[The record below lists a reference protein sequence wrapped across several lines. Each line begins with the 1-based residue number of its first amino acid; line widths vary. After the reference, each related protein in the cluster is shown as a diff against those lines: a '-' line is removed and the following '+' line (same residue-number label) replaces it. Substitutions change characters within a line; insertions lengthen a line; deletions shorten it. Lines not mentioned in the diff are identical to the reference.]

1 LLRTAAFSFQFSKI
15 SAVLEKEPPMAA
27 RKSDGDGPITIKKYA
42 NRRLYNTASSSY
54 VTLDDLATMVKDEQ
68 EFVVYDA
75 KSGDDIT
82 RSVLTQIIV
91 EEESKGQHLLPIGFL
106 RQLIAY
112 YGDSLESLV
121 PKYLEQSMDAF
132 RLNQDD
138 MRQHLTRAF
147 DGVFPFGSLEDM
159 SRQNMD
165 MMRQAMEVFTPFAGQ
180 TAAANVSASES
191 RGTDAGEDD
200 AFGDLQE
207 QIEALKRQVDALSR
221 AKRAG

>member
-1 LLRTAAFSFQFSKI
+1 
-15 SAVLEKEPPMAA
+15 MAA

-54 VTLDDLATMVKDEQ
+54 VTLDDLAKMVKEEQ

-132 RLNQDD
+132 SHNQDD
-138 MRQHLTRAF
+138 MREHLTQAF

-165 MMRQAMEVFTPFAGQ
+165 MMRKAMEMFTPFAGQ
-180 TAAANVSASES
+180 QPVNGS
-191 RGTDAGEDD
+191 AGESAEAADVKEDGDD
-200 AFGDLQE
+200 ALGDLQE
-207 QIEALKRQVDALSR
+207 QIEALKRQVDAMSR
-221 AKRAG
+221 SKGTG

>member
-1 LLRTAAFSFQFSKI
+1 
-15 SAVLEKEPPMAA
+15 MAT
-27 RKSDGDGPITIKKYA
+27 RKTDGDGPITIKKYA

-54 VTLDDLATMVKDEQ
+54 VTLDDLAKMVKQER

-106 RQLIAY
+106 RQLIGY

-132 RLNQDD
+132 RHNQDD
-138 MRQHLTRAF
+138 MRRHLTQAF

-165 MMRQAMEVFTPFAGQ
+165 LMREAMAVFTPFTGEH
-180 TAAANVSASES
+180 AANGASGKAGPPKDSANDGDAVS
-191 RGTDAGEDD
+191 DATGD
-200 AFGDLQE
+200 AVGDNALGDLQE

-221 AKRAG
+221 TKRGG